1 MSHGFMAKSHIVDA
15 YIDDFCD
22 CEFHVT
28 GGQFQI
34 VYGPNGPSW
43 FFSWWIEIN
52 GLIEVPLI
60 SIPFCVISN
69 ISIKNPRIV
78 HLAQ

>member
-1 MSHGFMAKSHIVDA
+1 MKKRFLHDMMEKPYPFGTARVMSHGFMAKSHIVDA

-34 VYGPNGPSW
+34 VYGPNGPS
-43 FFSWWIEIN
+43 
-52 GLIEVPLI
+52 
-60 SIPFCVISN
+60 
-69 ISIKNPRIV
+69 
-78 HLAQ
+78 